1 MTTQGVDSKRRKG
14 DHPTAARRLGH
25 LEGKARPGLFEG
37 LADGEGAGVQVN
49 VLPAEPEDF
58 ATPHAR
64 GDGDQDGD
72 VNRKRLSGF
81 LFARPLNRVQQ
92 PRRIGL
98 IEDVHFSVL
107 RPWWINCVT
116 GVSGEQLQAHG
127 LAKCLAEDAVKMLCG
142 LGGKALGSVLVL
154 LSADAAVF
162 LRFGVIAL
170 DVDRR
175 QLGQPVGAEGGDQV
189 FSDNLRVALERFGA
203 DVVAGLVDKPA
214 L

>member
-1 MTTQGVDSKRRKG
+1 M
-14 DHPTAARRLGH
+14 
-25 LEGKARPGLFEG
+25 
-37 LADGEGAGVQVN
+37 
-49 VLPAEPEDF
+49 
-58 ATPHAR
+58 
-64 GDGDQDGD
+64 
-72 VNRKRLSGF
+72 
-81 LFARPLNRVQQ
+81 
-92 PRRIGL
+92 
-98 IEDVHFSVL
+98 L